1 MTIFAHLAGRHSQ
14 THEAPKRAKRGRRFT
29 FHGSFKHKADAVAKE
44 RATPAAFI
52 QERKG
57 RYVVMTEN
65 K

>member
-1 MTIFAHLAGRHSQ
+1 MNFLHNLGRAFDDPP
-14 THEAPKRAKRGRRFT
+14 TKRAKRGRRFT

-44 RATPAAFI
+44 RSTPHAFI

-65 K
+65 R